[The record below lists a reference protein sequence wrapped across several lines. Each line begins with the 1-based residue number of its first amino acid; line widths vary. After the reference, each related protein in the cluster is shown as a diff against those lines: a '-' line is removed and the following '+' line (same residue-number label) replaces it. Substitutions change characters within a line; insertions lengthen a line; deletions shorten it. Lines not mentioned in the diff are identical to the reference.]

1 MKKYYN
7 LILMLLLCASAF
19 AQVEAYHF
27 NASWNEANNV
37 EWFNKIS
44 DAEKKSMSI
53 DDAAI
58 QKKYEI
64 LIVPTIVIFDDGEEV
79 ERFQADLSFQMQATR
94 EEIQDY
100 IDELIMNKF

>member
-7 LILMLLLCASAF
+7 LILMSLLCVSAF

-44 DAEKKSMSI
+44 DAEKKI
-53 DDAAI
+53 NE
-58 QKKYEI
+58 Y
-64 LIVPTIVIFDDGEEV
+64 
-79 ERFQADLSFQMQATR
+79 
-94 EEIQDY
+94 
-100 IDELIMNKF
+100 